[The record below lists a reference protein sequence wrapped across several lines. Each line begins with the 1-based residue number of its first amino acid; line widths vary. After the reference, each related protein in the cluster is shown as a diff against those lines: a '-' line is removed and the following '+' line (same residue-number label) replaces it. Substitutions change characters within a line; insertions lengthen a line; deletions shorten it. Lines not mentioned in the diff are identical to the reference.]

1 MSDPSAALLGGSAA
15 VMFVL
20 AAIAVAWLHLQPA
33 AVDNVRE
40 GVSAYGAG
48 AGAYAPPYRFQVIAS
63 GIGGLL
69 LAGALAL
76 SGATVPFGLAFLAI
90 FGAARIAIAWFP
102 TDLEGRVT
110 RTGWFHVLLAAVA
123 FISIAIAAPA
133 ISLSLARASAW
144 RGLEPIMVPLAFAVT
159 ASVVATFASNSLV
172 RTRPIFGA
180 VERVVYV
187 TGFAWLL
194 VASLGALLVSL

>member
-1 MSDPSAALLGGSAA
+1 VSDPSAAILGGSAA

-20 AAIAVAWLHLQPA
+20 AAIAVVWLHFQPA
-33 AVDNVRE
+33 GVDNVRE
-40 GVSAYGAG
+40 GVSAYGVGSYG
-48 AGAYAPPYRFQVIAS
+48 AFYRFQVIAS

-69 LAGALAL
+69 VAGALAL

-90 FGAARIAIAWFP
+90 YGAARIAIAWFP
-102 TDLEGRVT
+102 TDLEGPMT

-133 ISLSLARASAW
+133 ISLSLAGTSAW
-144 RGLEPIMVPLAFAVT
+144 HGLAPIMVPLAFAVT

>member
-20 AAIAVAWLHLQPA
+20 AAIAVVWLHRQPA
-33 AVDNVRE
+33 AVDNLRE

-48 AGAYAPPYRFQVIAS
+48 AYAPSYRFQVIAS

-90 FGAARIAIAWFP
+90 FGVVRIAIAWFP

-133 ISLSLARASAW
+133 ISLSLAGASAW
-144 RGLEPIMVPLAFAVT
+144 RGLAPIMVPLAFAVT
-159 ASVVATFASNSLV
+159 ASVVATFASNSLA